1 MTSRCLGLL
10 FSLFLGLICRQE
22 MILARNILEKYLTE
36 NIEEIWA
43 NSFKIRA
50 IEIEIKEQLSV
61 RLTSQTSLFMF
72 LQSAFQFGQYGNKKQ
87 RKNK

>member
-50 IEIEIKEQLSV
+50 IENRDKRAIV
-61 RLTSQTSLFMF
+61 GTSHFSDEFVYV
-72 LQSAFQFGQYGNKKQ
+72 SPKCVS
-87 RKNK
+87 